1 MSSLNMYTLTEESK
15 FNRFHGIILFWCVL
29 ILIID
34 GYDLA
39 VVGAALPAI
48 MADMQIDATSAGV
61 MAGSALFG
69 TMLGAIFFRHI
80 GRSNWPAEND
90 RDLCG
95 AVQRFH
101 RCFRVH

>member
-1 MSSLNMYTLTEESK
+1 MYTLTEESK

-29 ILIID
+29 ILIIID

-39 VVGAALPAI
+39 VVGLPCRPSWPI
-48 MADMQIDATSAGV
+48 CKLCSSAGV

-69 TMLGAIFFRHI
+69 TMLGAIFRHI

-90 RDLCG
+90 RDLCS

-101 RCFRVH
+101 RCGRVH

>member
-39 VVGAALPAI
+39 VVGLPYRP
-48 MADMQIDATSAGV
+48 S
-61 MAGSALFG
+61 
-69 TMLGAIFFRHI
+69 
-80 GRSNWPAEND
+80 WPICKLTQPAP
-90 RDLCG
+90 G
-95 AVQRFH
+95 
-101 RCFRVH
+101 